1 MLNIT
6 NIENALRVWVVG
18 VTGIEVIFAH
28 PNAPRPTSAYVLIHV
43 MQSVPIGIQ
52 EAELTLL
59 ENKSVD
65 IDYSNVEELF
75 ISINIFYA
83 NAYQTATKLKDSL
96 ARVTVTDQLF
106 AAGLGYKNATAVND
120 IPEEINK
127 KWEERSQ
134 FDCFFFTRSL
144 DEENIETIQKIEI
157 TNNINDDGDTVIIEK
172 P

>member
-6 NIENALRVWVVG
+6 NIEDALRVWIVG
-18 VTGIEVIFAH
+18 VTGIEAIFAH
-28 PNAPRPTSAYVLIHV
+28 PNAPRPTVPYVLIHIV
-43 MQSVPIGIQ
+43 QNVPIGIQ
-52 EAELTLL
+52 EAELTL
-59 ENKSVD
+59 NGTSVD

-75 ISINIFYA
+75 VSINVFYA
-83 NAYQTATKLKDSL
+83 GSYQTATKLKDSL
-96 ARVTVTDQLF
+96 GRVTVTDQLF

-144 DEENIETIQKIEI
+144 DEENIETIQKIEV
-157 TNNINDDGDTVIIEK
+157 TNNINDDGDTMIIEK